1 MTIGGTNWYKVFYP
15 YGAPTSVT
23 DTFRPPWLKNAIN
36 GFIGPEGQKD
46 YLSSWKSIYNY
57 HAMMVEMGIEEDMPS
72 DKQIRDEVK
81 GLWRVKFMSTFASPY
96 AGIPYKVD
104 TNPMGLAST
113 LYYKLQDKYKSQ
125 NMTNQDARDAAG
137 EEMISLLGPKFMLD
151 RVSFTGSTKNLNIP
165 ATYEAYARVFE
176 DNNDLVGRLTNIDSG
191 DIGLVGLLAA
201 DLNYNPTEQSN
212 NILSLLAD
220 PKKTLPGTS
229 KNLNELKMNPK
240 EIEIERLKQRTW
252 DQYMTTKQAL
262 EAKITDGKTLR
273 AHPELKAVLD
283 NLAVTVFKDQSQAWY
298 DQYQLAQSGDSS
310 YKYARGLQEIT
321 SDAKFMAKSGKS
333 QFWQD
338 AKAFLDSRAIFTQVY
353 QALPDYDPRKTQLKD
368 AYNAWVMTNANQ
380 WDGNLKTI
388 LTRYFDNDSLKAV
401 N

>member
-1 MTIGGTNWYKVFYP
+1 M
-15 YGAPTSVT
+15 
-23 DTFRPPWLKNAIN
+23 
-36 GFIGPEGQKD
+36 
-46 YLSSWKSIYNY
+46 
-57 HAMMVEMGIEEDMPS
+57 
-72 DKQIRDEVK
+72 
-81 GLWRVKFMSTFASPY
+81 
-96 AGIPYKVD
+96 
-104 TNPMGLAST
+104 
-113 LYYKLQDKYKSQ
+113 QDKYGAQGMS
-125 NMTNQDARDAAG
+125 NQEARDAAG
-137 EEMISLLGPKFMLD
+137 QEMISLLGPKFMLD
-151 RVSFTGSTKNLNIP
+151 RVSFTGSVKNLNIP

-176 DNNDLVGRLTNIDSG
+176 DNNDLVGRLANIEPG

-201 DLNYNPTEQSN
+201 DLNYNPAEQSN

-220 PKKTLPGTS
+220 PKKTLSGTS

-240 EIEIERLKQRTW
+240 EIETERLKQRTW
-252 DQYMTTKQAL
+252 DQYMTVKQAL

-283 NLAVTVFKDQSQAWY
+283 NLAVTAFKDQSQAWY

-310 YKYARGLQEIT
+310 YKYARGLQEIVN
-321 SDAKFMAKSGKS
+321 DKKFMAKNGNS

-338 AKAFLDSRAIFTQVY
+338 AKTFLDSRAIFTQVY
-353 QALPDYDPRKTQLKD
+353 QALPDYDPRKVKLRD
-368 AYNAWVMTNANQ
+368 AYNTWVATNAAQ

>member
-1 MTIGGTNWYKVFYP
+1 
-15 YGAPTSVT
+15 
-23 DTFRPPWLKNAIN
+23 
-36 GFIGPEGQKD
+36 
-46 YLSSWKSIYNY
+46 
-57 HAMMVEMGIEEDMPS
+57 
-72 DKQIRDEVK
+72 
-81 GLWRVKFMSTFASPY
+81 
-96 AGIPYKVD
+96 
-104 TNPMGLAST
+104 
-113 LYYKLQDKYKSQ
+113 
-125 NMTNQDARDAAG
+125 MTNQEARDAAG
-137 EEMISLLGPKFMLD
+137 QEMVSLLGPKFMLD
-151 RVSFTGSTKNLNIP
+151 RVSFTGSTKNFNIP

-176 DNNDLVGRLTNIDSG
+176 DNNDLVGRLANIEPG

-252 DQYMTTKQAL
+252 DQYMTVKQAL

-283 NLAVTVFKDQSQAWY
+283 NLAVTAFKDQSQAWY

-310 YKYARGLQEIT
+310 YKYARGLQEIVN
-321 SDAKFMAKSGKS
+321 DEKFMAKNGKS

-338 AKAFLDSRAIFTQVY
+338 TKTFLDSRAIFSQVY
-353 QALPDYDPRKTQLKD
+353 KALPDYDPRKAQLKD
-368 AYNAWVMTNANQ
+368 AYNAWVATNAGQ